1 MPTHGTTPQ
10 HSIVDIVSNT
20 QLIIQLIKVFQT
32 VSLPRGN
39 TVNNLVCKLQCQT
52 MICIQCHLPGG
63 KAMMIF
69 VELIWI

>member
-1 MPTHGTTPQ
+1 MPTHGTTLQ

-20 QLIIQLIKVFQT
+20 QLVLQLIKVFQT
-32 VSLPRGN
+32 EFLPSGN

-52 MICIQCHLPGG
+52 MICIQCHLPCG

-69 VELIWI
+69 VEFIWI